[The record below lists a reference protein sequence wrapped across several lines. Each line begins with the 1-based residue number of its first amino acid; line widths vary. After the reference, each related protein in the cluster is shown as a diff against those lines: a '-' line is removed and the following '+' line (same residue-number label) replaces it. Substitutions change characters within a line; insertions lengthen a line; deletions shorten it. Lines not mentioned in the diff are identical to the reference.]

1 MRIANTKSHFRLD
14 EHSFSIVNL
23 APANA
28 FGIDIASKVFSD
40 IKQVRC
46 IVILVILFKFVDG
59 VKISWH
65 HYVDFESQVACFMHG
80 LPCISFLNFGRWVCE
95 FGTNK
100 CLWDL
105 HSVQVFCVNKAS
117 ALHRHFAHSVHIC

>member
-1 MRIANTKSHFRLD
+1 MLILSLKWCVLCIVYHIYHFEILAD
-14 EHSFSIVNL
+14 GFVNL
-23 APANA
+23 APVNA
-28 FGIDIASKVFSD
+28 FGIDIASKVFSE

-80 LPCISFLNFGRWVCE
+80 LASISF
-95 FGTNK
+95 
-100 CLWDL
+100 
-105 HSVQVFCVNKAS
+105 
-117 ALHRHFAHSVHIC
+117 